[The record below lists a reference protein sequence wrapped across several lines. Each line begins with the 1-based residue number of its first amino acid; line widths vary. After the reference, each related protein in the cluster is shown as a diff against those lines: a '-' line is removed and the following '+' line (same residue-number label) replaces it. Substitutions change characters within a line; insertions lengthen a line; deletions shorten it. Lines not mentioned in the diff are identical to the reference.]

1 MCPRRRFMDRGRRR
15 LRRLARR
22 AQLIETPGASVVLV
36 GILRAIFIPK
46 HDDGRSLLQR
56 HLAHRSVGIQDG
68 S

>member
-1 MCPRRRFMDRGRRR
+1 MDRGRRR

-22 AQLIETPGASVVLV
+22 AQLIETPGASVVLI

-46 HDDGRSLLQR
+46 HDDGRSFLQSY
-56 HLAHRSVGIQDG
+56 LSHRPVGIEDG

>member
-1 MCPRRRFMDRGRRR
+1 MDRGRRR
-15 LRRLARR
+15 FGGFARR
-22 AQLIETPGASVVLV
+22 AQLIETPGASVVLI

-46 HDDGRSLLQR
+46 HDDGRALLER